1 MTHRS
6 VSIAMEWNK
15 PVLPPVQPETVDKR
29 DAKYSELLTIS
40 GVQLIFNSK
49 VALLRRYVLE

>member
-15 PVLPPVQPETVDKR
+15 RVLPPVQPETVDKR